1 MRSAS
6 PKLGQVL
13 FRPNHVSALV
23 GTQDCK
29 IMRLLPPEDS
39 HYPYR
44 IKYTVENVERVA
56 KEREFAP

>member
-23 GTQDCK
+23 GTLDCK
-29 IMRLLPPEDS
+29 IMRLLPPEEG

-44 IKYTVENVERVA
+44 IKYCGECRARRQRT
-56 KEREFAP
+56 P

>member
-1 MRSAS
+1 M
-6 PKLGQVL
+6 
-13 FRPNHVSALV
+13 SALV

>member
-13 FRPNHVSALV
+13 SRPNHVSALV

-29 IMRLLPPEDS
+29 IMRLLPPEDGHTPTAS
-39 HYPYR
+39 SS
-44 IKYTVENVERVA
+44 VENVERVA